1 MSELLNKV
9 QEMAEGKDLSSLGS
23 SIKFVVDE
31 EVVFIDP
38 EAGTITSDDN
48 EASCT
53 VTVDGETMSE
63 ILSGSTSSQAAFM
76 TGKLKVAGDMGVAL
90 KVGNILS

>member
-9 QEMAEGKDLSSLGS
+9 QEIAEGKDLSSLGS

-53 VTVDGETMSE
+53 VTVDKFNS
-63 ILSGSTSSQAAFM
+63 
-76 TGKLKVAGDMGVAL
+76 KLIPQIIIRDIMKI
-90 KVGNILS
+90 N